1 MNGDFSYRSILTPTF
16 AWRGMRRHA
25 ALIPLF
31 LMAAVSFALA
41 HGGDDHGG
49 AEPAPTASLSAA
61 ELSTHGETGRYELL
75 LKYAAT
81 EVDEPV
87 RLRFF
92 LADFPTNR
100 PVAGANFVVSSR
112 PTGMRTRG
120 PATMVSPGMYELTA
134 TFPDDTAY
142 TLITTLALPDGQ
154 EQIELK
160 NVYAGESAHR
170 FLAEHGGAGMEDAH
184 GDETAGTWMPW
195 AIGAGAVLI
204 LFAAFM
210 LLRRGRSGAKGAGAQ
225 PATDTSAE
233 KISMKKE
240 QENS

>member
-1 MNGDFSYRSILTPTF
+1 MNGDFSYRNIPG
-16 AWRGMRRHA
+16 RIRRWLSHA
-25 ALIPLF
+25 AIIPLC
-31 LMAAVSFALA
+31 LVAAALPALA

-49 AEPAPTASLSAA
+49 AEPAPAASASAE
-61 ELSTHGETGRYELL
+61 ELSTYGETGRHELL

-112 PTGMRTRG
+112 PAGMRTRG

-134 TFPDDTAY
+134 TFPADTAY

-160 NVYAGESAHR
+160 NVYTGESAHR
-170 FLAEHGGAGMEDAH
+170 FLAEHGGVAMQDA
-184 GDETAGTWMPW
+184 ESGTIAAWMLW
-195 AIGAGAVLI
+195 AIGAGAVLV
-204 LFAAFM
+204 LLVAFM
-210 LLRRGRSGAKGAGAQ
+210 LLRRGIPETKNPEKR
-225 PATDTSAE
+225 PATDTTIE
-233 KISMKKE
+233 TVVRQK
-240 QENS
+240 QEEHS